1 MTVWAGTRV
10 PRQSAEPYQTTKKG
24 CLLKSAFKETVLFS
38 YTHSPLPPKKD
49 GLPAIVLAGSPAEHK
64 QRSPHPSPVPPA
76 GEAEMRQH
84 LGVRGATPAGVQ
96 RAAPFGAP
104 RVGAGAGQ
112 SPAAPRVGAGA
123 GRSPAAPRV
132 GAKATPRI
140 NNEPPPGNT
149 RRKSPHSPGLKSPA
163 PVRCQRHSI
172 PIARRCIPHGS
183 QPAAQAPPRLGQC

>member
-112 SPAAPRVGAGA
+112 SPAAPRVGAATSYPPGPGA
-123 GRSPAAPRV
+123 RREAQAKGRKPSHPASPPAGTAAPPV
-132 GAKATPRI
+132 
-140 NNEPPPGNT
+140 
-149 RRKSPHSPGLKSPA
+149 PA
-163 PVRCQRHSI
+163 P
-172 PIARRCIPHGS
+172 
-183 QPAAQAPPRLGQC
+183 